1 MKQIFFLMILAVAAF
16 AQYGSSYGDNS
27 LYAPAPEDVQSQE
40 ESVYDQPSQSTY
52 QQPMPSTPAPGA
64 YYNGFYMDFTL
75 AFMISHFESKDT
87 EYDYGYYSDF
97 DTRVREHDFSGFGP
111 AFNFKIGGIIKSLV
125 AAHATIDL
133 ALGNGTHEYTENGM
147 LFQDKN
153 ATQFRFFI
161 GGGATVYPFR
171 APESPMNGFFVG
183 ASIGYEFSVISFE
196 EYTVRDE
203 YGLYDDFGES
213 IGDVGIGLKFEIG
226 KLWNINER
234 WNIGVAGLFNYDFSL
249 LEESANEYDFDYD
262 DEDYSVSSY
271 SFWIGVRLVRK

>member
-1 MKQIFFLMILAVAAF
+1 MKQIFFLMIFAVAAF

-52 QQPMPSTPAPGA
+52 LQQQPVASTPAPGA

-75 AFMISHFESKDT
+75 AFMISHLENKET
-87 EYDYGYYSDF
+87 EYDYYSDSP
-97 DTRVREHDFSGFGP
+97 RIEEHDFSGFGP
-111 AFNFKIGGIIKSLV
+111 AFNFKIGGIIKSLI

-133 ALGNGTHEYTENGM
+133 ALGNGTHEYRENGL
-147 LFQDKN
+147 LFKDNN

-171 APESPMNGFFVG
+171 NPESPMNGFFVG
-183 ASIGYEFSVISFE
+183 ASVGYEFSVISFE
-196 EYTVRDE
+196 EYVELDE
-203 YGLYDDFGES
+203 DGYYDSYGEAT
-213 IGDVGIGLKFEIG
+213 GDIGIGLKFEIG
-226 KLWNINER
+226 KLWSISDR
-234 WNIGVAGLFNYDFSL
+234 WNIGAVGLFNYDISL
-249 LEESANEYDFDYD
+249 LEESANEYDYDYD

-271 SFWIGVRLVRK
+271 SFWIGVRIVRK